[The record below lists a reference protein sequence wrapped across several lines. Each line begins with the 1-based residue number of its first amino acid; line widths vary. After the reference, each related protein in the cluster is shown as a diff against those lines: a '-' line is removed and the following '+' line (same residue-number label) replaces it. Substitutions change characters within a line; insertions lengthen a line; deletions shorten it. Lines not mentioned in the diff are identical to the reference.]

1 MNAPRKLVANA
12 EQRNTW
18 EAAAPGWAK
27 WEQQFSAGL
36 VDATDTLLDMADVGP
51 GMRVLDLA
59 CGAGSQTLRAAS
71 RVGPTGFVVA
81 TDISANMLEY
91 VREHA
96 RRGAFD
102 NIRTVESAA
111 EELDPA
117 QGPYDAAISRLGL
130 MLFSSPSRAL
140 AAVQKVLKPKARF
153 AALVFTAPANNPFAS
168 LPMQILLR
176 HAGKQPPAP
185 GQPGIFALGGNGV
198 LERLF
203 RDNGLI
209 DVRTRVVRASLRLA
223 NASVALQMMQEAF
236 GAYRAVVSDLSE
248 AARANAWAEVADCIR
263 QFETGS
269 GFEAQAEFL
278 VGSGAKPG

>member
-1 MNAPRKLVANA
+1 MSYTVSNA
-12 EQRNTW
+12 EQRGTW

-27 WEQQFSAGL
+27 WEQKFSAGL
-36 VDATDTLLDMADVGP
+36 VEVTDVLLDMAGIRP

-71 RVGPTGFVVA
+71 RVGPTGSVVA

-102 NIRTVESAA
+102 NITMIECAA
-111 EELDPA
+111 EDLDA
-117 QGPYDAAISRLGL
+117 SQGPYDAAISRLAL
-130 MLFSSPSRAL
+130 MLFSSPSAAL
-140 AAVQKVLKPKARF
+140 QAVQRVLKPKARF
-153 AALVFTAPANNPFAS
+153 AALVFTTPDNNPFMS

-198 LERLF
+198 LERFF
-203 RDNGLI
+203 RDSGFI

-248 AARANAWAEVADCIR
+248 AARADAWAEVADCIR

-269 GFEAQAEFL
+269 GFEAEAEFL
-278 VGSGAKPG
+278 IGSGAKAG

>member
-1 MNAPRKLVANA
+1 MSDSALKA
-12 EQRNTW
+12 EQRGTW

-27 WEQQFSAGL
+27 WEQKFSAGL
-36 VDATDTLLDMADVGP
+36 VEATDVLIDMADIRP

-59 CGAGSQTLRAAS
+59 CGAGSQTLRAAA

-81 TDISANMLEY
+81 TDISAKMLDY

-102 NIRTVESAA
+102 NIRTVECAA
-111 EELDPA
+111 EDLEPA

-140 AAVQKVLKPKARF
+140 EAVQRVLRPKARV
-153 AALVFTAPANNPFAS
+153 AALVFTAPANNPFVA
-168 LPMQILLR
+168 LPMHILLR

-198 LERLF
+198 LERLL
-203 RDNGLI
+203 RNSGLI
-209 DVRTRVVRASLRLA
+209 DVKTRVVRGRLRLG
-223 NASVALQMMQEAF
+223 NTSEALQMMQEAF
-236 GAYRAVVSDLSE
+236 GAYRAIVRDLSE
-248 AARANAWAEVADCIR
+248 AARADAWAEVSDCIR
-263 QFETGS
+263 QFETGN
-269 GFEAQAEFL
+269 GFEAEAEFL
-278 VGSGAKPG
+278 IGSAAKSG

>member
-1 MNAPRKLVANA
+1 MSDRASKA
-12 EQRNTW
+12 EQRGTW

-27 WEQQFSAGL
+27 WEQKFSAGL
-36 VDATDTLLDMADVGP
+36 VEVTDVLLDMAGIRP

-71 RVGPTGFVVA
+71 RVGPTGSVVA

-102 NIRTVESAA
+102 NITTVECAA
-111 EELDPA
+111 EDLDPA

-130 MLFSSPSRAL
+130 MLFSSPSAAL
-140 AAVQKVLKPKARF
+140 QAVKRVLKAKARF
-153 AALVFTAPANNPFAS
+153 AALVFTAPANNPFAW

-176 HAGKQPPAP
+176 HAGKQPPTT
-185 GQPGIFALGGNGV
+185 GQPGIFALGGDGA
-198 LERLF
+198 LERLL
-203 RDNGLI
+203 RDSGLI
-209 DVRTRVVRASLRLA
+209 DVRTKVVRAPLRLA

-236 GAYRAVVSDLSE
+236 GAFRAVVSDLNE

-263 QFETGS
+263 QFETRN
-269 GFEAQAEFL
+269 GFEAEFEFL
-278 VGSGAKPG
+278 IGSGVKPD

>member
-1 MNAPRKLVANA
+1 MSYSGSSA

-18 EAAAPGWAK
+18 DAAAPGWAK
-27 WEQQFSAGL
+27 WEQRFSAGL
-36 VDATDTLLDMADVGP
+36 ADATDALLDMAGIKP

-71 RVGPTGFVVA
+71 RVGPTGSVVA
-81 TDISANMLEY
+81 TDISVNMLEY

-102 NIRTVESAA
+102 NITTLECAA
-111 EELDPA
+111 EDLNAA

-130 MLFSSPSRAL
+130 MLFSSPSAAL
-140 AAVQKVLKPKARF
+140 QAIQRVLKPKARF
-153 AALVFTAPANNPFAS
+153 AALVFTTPANNPFGS

-198 LERLF
+198 FERLL
-203 RDNGLI
+203 RDSGFI
-209 DVRTRVVRASLRLA
+209 DVRTRVVRAPLRLESS
-223 NASVALQMMQEAF
+223 SVALKMMQEAF
-236 GAYRAVVSDLSE
+236 GAFRAVVSDLSE
-248 AARANAWAEVADCIR
+248 AARADAWDEVADCIR
-263 QFETGS
+263 QFETAS
-269 GFEAQAEFL
+269 GFEAEFEFL
-278 VGSGAKPG
+278 IGSGAKSG